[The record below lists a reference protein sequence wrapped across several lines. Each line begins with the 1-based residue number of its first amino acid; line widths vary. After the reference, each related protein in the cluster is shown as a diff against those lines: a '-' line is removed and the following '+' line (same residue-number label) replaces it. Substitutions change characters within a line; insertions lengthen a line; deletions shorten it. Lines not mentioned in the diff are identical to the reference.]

1 MIPMANSLAHN
12 LRPSAFSPGGLPQ
25 MLLPFVRACH
35 PRIQQSLPNSDIYKG
50 LPTICSFGC
59 TQILETRYPSK
70 QPDFS
75 AVFLCPLFV
84 VVFSR
89 RKLPCG
95 HVALV
100 AWCKRLA
107 IRNTWMNRDELKRR
121 ILPSLINMA
130 CACLRSTVN
139 FPFFGHCEDIKAKTS
154 GHVSF
159 HYIPHKILPKMK
171 GIKFQW
177 EDCQTIK
184 SSNYQPK
191 LGIIRY
197 IIKHHQAISS
207 IIHTSNSVLG
217 LPQELRLALDSW
229 RQVACSAN
237 DVNQSFQKKHVQ
249 EK

>member
-1 MIPMANSLAHN
+1 MDC
-12 LRPSAFSPGGLPQ
+12 LRCCF
-25 MLLPFVRACH
+25 LLFGP
-35 PRIQQSLPNSDIYKG
+35 IQISIG
-50 LPTICSFGC
+50 LPTICSFRC
-59 TQILETRYPSK
+59 AQILEK
-70 QPDFS
+70 QDTPANKRVFS
-75 AVFLCPLFV
+75 VVFPCPLCLLLW
-84 VVFSR
+84 FSR

-95 HVALV
+95 HVASAAL
-100 AWCKRLA
+100 CKRLA
-107 IRNTWMNRDELKRR
+107 IQNAWMNRDELKRQ

-130 CACLRSTVN
+130 CECLRSTVN
-139 FPFFGHCEDIKAKTS
+139 FPFLGNCEDIKTKTS

-159 HYIPHKILPKMK
+159 HYIPQKILSKMK

-237 DVNQSFQKKHVQ
+237 DLNQNFQKKRVQ
-249 EK
+249 ET